1 MQVYLDNAAT
11 TKVDDEVLKAMESFF
26 TKQYAN
32 PASLHEFGQKVKEE
46 IDKARKFIAGFINA
60 RAEEIVFTSG
70 GTESDNTALIGVA
83 EAMKNK
89 GNHIIT
95 SKIEHPAIL
104 RTCDYLAKKGFRIT
118 YLNVDKFGM
127 VDLDELNDAINDE
140 TILVSIM
147 SANNEIGTIQPIG
160 KIGEICER
168 KNVYFH
174 TDAVQALGKV
184 PIDVKAMNIDLLSAS
199 AHKIHGPKG
208 IGFLYVRKGVKIL
221 PLIHGGDQESGLRSG
236 TTNAPGIIGM
246 AKAME
251 LMNQPNDMERLRDKM
266 INELLRIPNSVLNGH
281 PNIRLSN
288 NVNVAF
294 KYIEGES
301 ILLYLSDNGIAVST
315 GSACSSLS
323 LKPSHV
329 LIAIG
334 MKPEDAHGSIRITL
348 SRFTTEQEIDY
359 AIEKITGTVQKLRK
373 LSPFG
378 K

>member
-11 TKVDDEVLKAMESFF
+11 TKVDEEVLKIMSVFF
-26 TKQYAN
+26 TTKYAN
-32 PASLHEFGQKVKEE
+32 PASLHELGQNVKEE
-46 IDKARKFIAGFINA
+46 IIKAREFIAGFINA
-60 RAEEIVFTSG
+60 RPEEIIFTSG
-70 GTESDNTALIGVA
+70 GTESDNTALIGIA
-83 EAMKNK
+83 EASK

-104 RTCDYLAKKGFRIT
+104 KTCEYLEKKGFNVT
-118 YLNVDKFGM
+118 YLNVDRYGM
-127 VDLDELNDAINDE
+127 INTDELEKVITDE

-147 SANNEIGTIQPIG
+147 SANNEIGTIQPIA
-160 KIGEICER
+160 KIGEICEKR
-168 KNVYFH
+168 GVYFH

-184 PIDVKAMNIDLLSAS
+184 PIDVKAMNIDLLSVS

-208 IGFLYVRKGVKIL
+208 MGFLYIKKGTKIL
-221 PLIHGGDQESGLRSG
+221 PLIHGGGQESGFRSG
-236 TTNAPGIIGM
+236 TTNTAGIIGM

-251 LMNQPNDMERLRDKM
+251 LMNQPNDMERLRDKL
-266 INELLRIPNSVLNGH
+266 IQGLLKIPKSVLNGH

-323 LKPSHV
+323 LKLSHV
-329 LIAIG
+329 LMATG
-334 MKPEDAHGSIRITL
+334 MKPEEAHGSIRFTL
-348 SRFTTEQEIDY
+348 SRFTTEEEIDY
-359 AIEKITGTVQKLRK
+359 TIEKVTETVQKLRK

-378 K
+378 G